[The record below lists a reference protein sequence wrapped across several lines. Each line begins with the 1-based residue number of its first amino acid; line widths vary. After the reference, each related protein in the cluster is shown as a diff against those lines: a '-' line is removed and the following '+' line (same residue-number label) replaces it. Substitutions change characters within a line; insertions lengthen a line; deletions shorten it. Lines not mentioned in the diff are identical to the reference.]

1 MIENKQDIK
10 HFQILP
16 APTEG
21 GRKYI
26 GIGEIYSM

>member
-10 HFQILP
+10 FIQILP

-21 GRKYI
+21 ATENI
-26 GIGEIYSM
+26 GMGEIYSM

>member
-10 HFQILP
+10 FIQILP

-21 GRKYI
+21 ATRNI
-26 GIGEIYSM
+26 GMGEIYSM